1 MDDNAYQFPN
11 SLGLGGYS
19 FSVSG
24 IDASGLSGNWASTLT
39 FRSIEPVTLVSPDG
53 SMFNSFP
60 TLTWLPVP
68 GATNYELILRNV
80 RTGAAAAWE
89 QSLTSTSWTPKTAL
103 PYGDYRW
110 SVRGRLGNV
119 LNGNWSLTKDFNNRG
134 KPILLT
140 ASGTTTDRTPTIN
153 WAAVPGAASYH
164 VNIARLDTGKAIIY
178 VQNLTGTSFAPLTDL
193 APREYRIWVR
203 AVSTTGVISEW
214 GNFINITITS
224 ADSPA
229 INSLIAMDSV
239 VPILMPDVIEERG
252 TSNIPVTSITA
263 DSSITMASRTE
274 VEPEPGEEIAL
285 PMEAGK
291 VPQKVSGNIDIV
303 MTEWALGF

>member
-1 MDDNAYQFPN
+1 MW
-11 SLGLGGYS
+11 
-19 FSVSG
+19 VS
-24 IDASGLSGNWASTLT
+24 
-39 FRSIEPVTLVSPDG
+39 
-53 SMFNSFP
+53 
-60 TLTWLPVP
+60 
-68 GATNYELILRNV
+68 
-80 RTGAAAAWE
+80 
-89 QSLTSTSWTPKTAL
+89 
-103 PYGDYRW
+103 
-110 SVRGRLGNV
+110 
-119 LNGNWSLTKDFNNRG
+119 
-134 KPILLT
+134 
-140 ASGTTTDRTPTIN
+140 
-153 WAAVPGAASYH
+153 
-164 VNIARLDTGKAIIY
+164 
-178 VQNLTGTSFAPLTDL
+178 
-193 APREYRIWVR
+193 